1 MTLFRSFILRSL
13 RRQPLRSAVTVA
25 SLAVGVGVVVAIQ
38 LANAGSVRGF
48 EAALDAVAGRTSLE
62 ITAPGAALEE
72 TRLAEVEWLREY
84 GLVSPVIDADVVLA
98 VTSRAGAR
106 NGGGAGPG
114 GAANGGAA
122 NGGAANGGGV
132 RAGGAPAG
140 GVRAGG
146 APNGGAANGGG
157 VRAGGDVP
165 ASRDVLVATAAGAPV
180 EGPAVLETVRL
191 LGVDILRDRPLRDYP
206 LLDGDAVRETTT
218 QAFLDRLTD
227 PRAVILT
234 RALADRHGVAIGDA
248 VALAAGERWAPLHVT
263 GILGDEGPARALDGN
278 FALMDIAA
286 AQWAVDSLG
295 RLDRVDVRLADG
307 VDVAAAERAIAERL
321 PAGMTVRRP
330 SARGA
335 EVERMLRAFHF
346 NLTALS
352 LIALLVG
359 LFLVYNTVSVSVIA
373 RRAEIG
379 ALRTLGATRAAVAAL
394 FLAEAAA
401 LAVVGSAIGAPLG
414 WLMAHGAVGLTSSTV
429 SQFWIA
435 SAAEVPPLDAAQV
448 AVAFAVGVPLALAA
462 AVVPALEASRV
473 APLAAVR
480 GDRDLALRT
489 KLPRRFVIGPLVLFA
504 AGGGLALPG
513 PVGGLPVFGM
523 LAALAVVLGAATA
536 MPAVL
541 VAFRRAA
548 GTAMARW
555 GRVEGRLA
563 HANLGAA
570 IPRLS
575 ISVAAL
581 AASLAMMA
589 AIAIMVGSF
598 RETVTYWVGQTLQA
612 DLFVSASRRGPA
624 DRRAVVSDETE
635 AVIAAHP
642 AVAAID
648 GFAGVDVRHRGAPI
662 TVGAGRFDV
671 VTAHG
676 GLQFKAPADGRA
688 AMARAAAGDAVVVSE
703 AFSLKHGAGPGDRI
717 ELATPRGPAA
727 FDVAAVYYDYSSD
740 RGIVVMDAATFARHF
755 GARRPAGLSVYL
767 APGADAETVRDELRA
782 ALGPERR
789 LFFDT
794 NASLRESVL
803 RIFDATFAITYALEA
818 IAVAVSMF
826 GIAATLL
833 ALVLER
839 RREIAMLRLVGAE
852 SRHLR
857 RMIVIE
863 AGALG
868 VVAQAVGLVVG
879 LALSLILIYVINVQS
894 FGWTIQFHLP
904 AAFLAQA
911 TVAVVAGA
919 AAAGLYPARLAAR
932 FACGELSDAR

>member
-1 MTLFRSFILRSL
+1 MTLFRTFIVRALRQQL
-13 RRQPLRSAVTVA
+13 LRSAVTVA

-38 LANAGSVRGF
+38 LANGASVRGF
-48 EAALDAVAGRTSLE
+48 ETALEAIAGRTSLE
-62 ITAPGAALEE
+62 VTGTGAALDE
-72 TRLAEVEWLREY
+72 TRLAELGWLREH

-98 VTSRAGAR
+98 VTSAAAAPRGRDRPDSGAGAV
-106 NGGGAGPG
+106 G
-114 GAANGGAA
+114 
-122 NGGAANGGGV
+122 
-132 RAGGAPAG
+132 
-140 GVRAGG
+140 
-146 APNGGAANGGG
+146 
-157 VRAGGDVP
+157 
-165 ASRDVLVATAAGAPV
+165 TAAGPPV
-180 EGPAVLETVRL
+180 DPPAALETVRL
-191 LGVDILRDRPLRDYP
+191 LGVDILRDRPFRDYP
-206 LLDGDAVRETTT
+206 LLEGDAVRETTT
-218 QAFLDRLTD
+218 DAFLDRLTD
-227 PRAVILT
+227 PRSVILT
-234 RALADRHGVAIGDA
+234 RALADRHGIAIGDA

-263 GILGDEGPARALDGN
+263 GILGDEGPAQVLDGN

-307 VDVAAAERAIAERL
+307 VDVAVAERDIAGRL
-321 PAGMTVRRP
+321 PPGLTVRRP

-373 RRAEIG
+373 RRTEIG
-379 ALRTLGATRAAVAAL
+379 ALRMVGASRTAVAAL
-394 FLAEAAA
+394 FLGEAAA
-401 LAVVGSAIGAPLG
+401 LAVVGCALGAPLG
-414 WLMAHGAVGLTSSTV
+414 WLMAHGAVALTSSTV

-435 SAAEVPPLDAAQV
+435 SAAEVPPLEATTV
-448 AVAFAVGVPLALAA
+448 ASAFAVGVPLALAA
-462 AVVPALEASRV
+462 AAVPALEAARV

-489 KLPRRFVIGPLVLFA
+489 RLPGRFVAGPVMLLA
-504 AGGGLALPG
+504 AGAVLALPG

-541 VAFRRAA
+541 VAFRGAA
-548 GTAMARW
+548 GAALARW

-581 AASLAMMA
+581 AASLAMMV

-598 RETVTYWVGQTLQA
+598 RETVVYWVGQTLQA
-612 DLFVSASRRGPA
+612 DLFIAASRRGPTDA
-624 DRRAVVSDETE
+624 RAAISDETE

-648 GFAGVDVRHRGAPI
+648 GFASVEARYGGSVI
-662 TVGAGRFDV
+662 SIGAGRFDV

-676 GLQFKAPADGRA
+676 GLQFKAPADGRE
-688 AMARAAAGDAVVVSE
+688 AMGRAAGRDAVVVTE
-703 AFSLKHGAGPGDRI
+703 AFSLRHGAGPGDRI
-717 ELATPRGPAA
+717 ELPTPHGLTP

-740 RGIVVMDAATFARHF
+740 RGAVVMDEPTFARHF
-755 GARRPAGLSVYL
+755 GPRRPAGLSVYL
-767 APGADAETVRDELRA
+767 TPEADAETVRDELRA

-789 LFFDT
+789 LFFNT

-818 IAVAVSMF
+818 IAVGVAMF

-833 ALVLER
+833 ALALER
-839 RREIAMLRLVGAE
+839 RREIAMLRLIGAE

-868 VVAQAVGLVVG
+868 VVAQAVGLAVG
-879 LALSLILIYVINVQS
+879 LALSVILIYVINVQS

-904 AAFLAQA
+904 AGFLAQA

-919 AAAGLYPARLAAR
+919 ALAGLYPARLAAR

>member
-1 MTLFRSFILRSL
+1 MLFRTFVLRAL
-13 RRQPLRSAVTVA
+13 WQQRLRSAVTVA

-38 LANAGSVRGF
+38 LANASSVRGF
-48 EAALDAVAGRTSLE
+48 ATALEAIAGRTSLE
-62 ITAPGAALEE
+62 ITAPGAALDE
-72 TRLAEVEWLREY
+72 TRLAELGWLREY
-84 GLVSPVIDADVVLA
+84 GLVSPVIDADVVFA
-98 VTSRAGAR
+98 VTS
-106 NGGGAGPG
+106 
-114 GAANGGAA
+114 
-122 NGGAANGGGV
+122 
-132 RAGGAPAG
+132 
-140 GVRAGG
+140 
-146 APNGGAANGGG
+146 
-157 VRAGGDVP
+157 
-165 ASRDVLVATAAGAPV
+165 AGAPV
-180 EGPAVLETVRL
+180 DPPAALETVRL
-191 LGVDILRDRPLRDYP
+191 LGVDILRDRPFRDYP

-218 QAFLDRLTD
+218 EAFLERLTD
-227 PRAVILT
+227 PRAVILA
-234 RALADRHGVAIGDA
+234 RALADRHGVAIGDS
-248 VALAAGERWAPLHVT
+248 VALAAGERWTLLHVT
-263 GILGDEGPARALDGN
+263 GILGADGPARVLDGN

-307 VDVAAAERAIAERL
+307 LDVAEVERAIAARL
-321 PAGMTVRRP
+321 PAGLTVRRP

-359 LFLVYNTVSVSVIA
+359 LFLVYNTVSVSVIV

-379 ALRTLGATRAAVAAL
+379 ALRTLGATRGAVAGL

-401 LAVVGSAIGAPLG
+401 LALVGCGLGAPLG
-414 WLMAHGAVGLTSSTV
+414 WLMAHGAVRLTSSTV
-429 SQFWIA
+429 SQFWIV
-435 SAAEVPPLDAAQV
+435 SAAEVPRLDAAMV
-448 AVAFAVGVPLALAA
+448 ATAFAVGVPLALAA
-462 AVVPALEASRV
+462 AAVPALEASRV

-480 GDRDLALRT
+480 GDRDLALRAR
-489 KLPRRFVIGPLVLFA
+489 LPRRFVVGPALLFA
-504 AGGGLALPG
+504 AGALLALPG

-541 VAFRRAA
+541 VGFRRAA
-548 GTAMARW
+548 RAAMARW

-581 AASLAMMA
+581 AASLAMMV

-624 DRRAVVSDETE
+624 DGRAVISDETE
-635 AVIAAHP
+635 AVIAANP

-648 GFAGVDVRHRGAPI
+648 GFASVEARYRGSVIAI
-662 TVGAGRFDV
+662 AAGRFDV

-676 GLQFKAPADGRA
+676 GLQFKAPADGKA
-688 AMARAAAGDAVVVSE
+688 ALARAVGRNAVVVSE
-703 AFSLKHGAGPGDRI
+703 AFSLKHGVGPGERI

-727 FDVAAVYYDYSSD
+727 FDVMAVYYDYSSD
-740 RGIVVMDAATFARHF
+740 RGVAVMDAATFARHF
-755 GARRPAGLSVYL
+755 GPRRPAGLTVYL
-767 APGADAETVRDELRA
+767 VPGADAETVRDELRE
-782 ALGPERR
+782 ALGPGRR
-789 LFFDT
+789 LFINT

-818 IAVAVSMF
+818 IAIGVSMF

-833 ALVLER
+833 ALTLER

-868 VVAQAVGLVVG
+868 VVAQAVGLAVG

-904 AAFLAQA
+904 VGFLAQA

-919 AAAGLYPARLAAR
+919 ALAGLYPARLAAR
-932 FACGELSDAR
+932 FACGDLSDAR

>member
-1 MTLFRSFILRSL
+1 MTLFRTFIIRALRQQL
-13 RRQPLRSAVTVA
+13 LRSAVTVA

-38 LANAGSVRGF
+38 LANGASVRGF
-48 EAALDAVAGRTSLE
+48 ETALEAVAGRTSLE
-62 ITAPGAALEE
+62 VTGAGAGLDEA
-72 TRLAEVEWLREY
+72 RLAELEWLREY

-98 VTSRAGAR
+98 VTSASPVPAVPRGRDGPDSAAAVEPD
-106 NGGGAGPG
+106 AGPPVDPP
-114 GAANGGAA
+114 AA
-122 NGGAANGGGV
+122 
-132 RAGGAPAG
+132 
-140 GVRAGG
+140 
-146 APNGGAANGGG
+146 
-157 VRAGGDVP
+157 
-165 ASRDVLVATAAGAPV
+165 
-180 EGPAVLETVRL
+180 LETVRL
-191 LGVDILRDRPLRDYP
+191 LGVDVLRDRPFRDYP
-206 LLDGDAVRETTT
+206 LLEGDAVRETTT
-218 QAFLDRLTD
+218 EAFLDRLTD
-227 PRAVILT
+227 PRSVILT
-234 RALADRHGVAIGDA
+234 RALADRHGVAIGDP

-263 GILGDEGPARALDGN
+263 GILGDEGPAQVLDGN

-307 VDVAAAERAIAERL
+307 VDVEAAERDIAERL
-321 PAGMTVRRP
+321 PAGLTVRRP
-330 SARGA
+330 AARGA

-379 ALRTLGATRAAVAAL
+379 TLRTLGATRAAVAGL
-394 FLAEAAA
+394 FLGEAAA
-401 LAVVGSAIGAPLG
+401 LSVVGSAVGAPLG

-435 SAAEVPPLDAAQV
+435 SAAVVPPLDAATV
-448 AVAFAVGVPLALAA
+448 ATAFAVGVPLALAA
-462 AVVPALEASRV
+462 AAVPALEAARV

-480 GDRDLALRT
+480 GDRDLAVRAR
-489 KLPRRFVIGPLVLFA
+489 LPRRFAVGPVLLFA
-504 AGGGLALPG
+504 AGAALALPG

-541 VAFRRAA
+541 VAFRRASGA
-548 GTAMARW
+548 ALARW

-581 AASLAMMA
+581 AASLAMMV

-598 RETVTYWVGQTLQA
+598 RETVVYWVGQTLQA
-612 DLFVSASRRGPA
+612 DLFIAASRRGPTDA
-624 DRRAVVSDETE
+624 RAAISEETE
-635 AVIAAHP
+635 ALIAAHP

-648 GFAGVDVRHRGAPI
+648 GFASVEARYGGSVI
-662 TVGAGRFDV
+662 SIGAGRFDV

-676 GLQFKAPADGRA
+676 GLQFKAPADGRE
-688 AMARAAAGDAVVVSE
+688 AMRRAVGGDAVVVTE
-703 AFSLKHGAGPGDRI
+703 AFSLRHGAGPGDRI
-717 ELATPRGPAA
+717 ELPTPHGPTA
-727 FDVAAVYYDYSSD
+727 FDVVAVYYDYSSD
-740 RGIVVMDAATFARHF
+740 RGGVVMDAGTFARHF
-755 GARRPAGLSVYL
+755 GLRRPAGLSVYL
-767 APGADAETVRDELRA
+767 TPEADAETVRDELRA
-782 ALGPERR
+782 ALGPARR
-789 LFFDT
+789 LFFNT
-794 NASLRESVL
+794 NSSLRESVL

-818 IAVAVSMF
+818 IAVGVSMF

-833 ALVLER
+833 ALALER

-868 VVAQAVGLVVG
+868 VVAQAVGLAVG
-879 LALSLILIYVINVQS
+879 LALSAILIYVINVQS

-904 AAFLAQA
+904 AGFLAQA

-919 AAAGLYPARLAAR
+919 ALAGLYPARLAAR

>member
-1 MTLFRSFILRSL
+1 MTLFHTFIVRALLRQ
-13 RRQPLRSAVTVA
+13 RLRSAVTVA

-38 LANAGSVRGF
+38 LANASSVRGF
-48 EAALDAVAGRTSLE
+48 ETALETIAGRTSLE
-62 ITAPGAALEE
+62 ITAPGGALEE
-72 TRLAEVEWLREY
+72 MRLAELEWLREY

-98 VTSRAGAR
+98 VTSAGASP
-106 NGGGAGPG
+106 GPG
-114 GAANGGAA
+114 GA
-122 NGGAANGGGV
+122 
-132 RAGGAPAG
+132 RI
-140 GVRAGG
+140 
-146 APNGGAANGGG
+146 
-157 VRAGGDVP
+157 GGDVP
-165 ASRDVLVATAAGAPV
+165 GGNAPRGGATGAPV
-180 EGPAVLETVRL
+180 DPPAALETVRL
-191 LGVDILRDRPLRDYP
+191 LGVDILRDRPFRDYP
-206 LLDGDAVRETTT
+206 LLDGGAVRETTT
-218 QAFLDRLTD
+218 EEFLERLTD

-234 RALADRHGVAIGDA
+234 RALADRHGVSIGDP
-248 VALAAGERWAPLHVT
+248 VALAAGDRWTPLHVT
-263 GILGDEGPARALDGN
+263 GILGADGPARVLDGN
-278 FALMDIAA
+278 FVLVDIAA
-286 AQWAVDSLG
+286 AQWAVGSLG
-295 RLDRVDVRLADG
+295 RIDRVDVRLADG
-307 VDVAAAERAIAERL
+307 SDVAVAAREVAGRL
-321 PAGMTVRRP
+321 PVGLTVRRP
-330 SARGA
+330 AARGA

-379 ALRTLGATRAAVAAL
+379 ALRTLGATRATVAAL
-394 FLAEAAA
+394 FLGEAAA

-429 SQFWIA
+429 SQFWIV
-435 SAAEVPPLDAAQV
+435 SAAEVPPLEATMV
-448 AVAFAVGVPLALAA
+448 ATAFAVGVPLALAA
-462 AVVPALEASRV
+462 AAVPALEASRV
-473 APLAAVR
+473 APLVAVR
-480 GDRDLALRT
+480 GDRDLALRAR
-489 KLPRRFVIGPLVLFA
+489 LPRRFVVGPLLLFV
-504 AGGGLALPG
+504 AGALLALPG

-523 LAALAVVLGAATA
+523 LAALAVVLGAAML

-541 VAFRRAA
+541 VGFRRAA
-548 GTAMARW
+548 GAAMARW

-581 AASLAMMA
+581 AASLAMMV

-624 DRRAVVSDETE
+624 DERAAISDETE

-648 GFAGVDVRHRGAPI
+648 GFASVAARYRGSVI

-676 GLQFKAPADGRA
+676 GLQFKAPADGNT
-688 AMARAAAGDAVVVSE
+688 AMAPAAGRDAVVVSE

-717 ELATPRGPAA
+717 ELATPRGAAA

-740 RGIVVMDAATFARHF
+740 RGVVVMDASTFAHHF
-755 GARRPAGLSVYL
+755 GPRRPAGLSVYL
-767 APGADAETVRDELRA
+767 TPGADTETVRDELGE
-782 ALGPERR
+782 ALGPGRR
-789 LFFDT
+789 LFINT

-818 IAVAVSMF
+818 IAIAVSMF

-833 ALVLER
+833 ALALER

-857 RMIVIE
+857 RMIVME

-904 AAFLAQA
+904 VGFLAQA

-919 AAAGLYPARLAAR
+919 ALAGLYPARLAAR
-932 FACGELSDAR
+932 FACGDLSDAR

>member
-1 MTLFRSFILRSL
+1 MLFRTFIVRALLQQR
-13 RRQPLRSAVTVA
+13 LRSAVTVA

-38 LANAGSVRGF
+38 LANASSVRGF
-48 EAALDAVAGRTSLE
+48 ETALEAIAGRTSLE
-62 ITAPGAALEE
+62 ITSPGGALDE
-72 TRLAEVEWLREY
+72 TRLVELGWLREY
-84 GLVSPVIDADVVLA
+84 GRVSPVIDADVTLA
-98 VTSRAGAR
+98 VTSGSAPRPRGSAGTVGDTP
-106 NGGGAGPG
+106 GGGGPLDGSAPLAG
-114 GAANGGAA
+114 NGRLDGS
-122 NGGAANGGGV
+122 GLPEGE
-132 RAGGAPAG
+132 PAG
-140 GVRAGG
+140 QVE
-146 APNGGAANGGG
+146 PP
-157 VRAGGDVP
+157 V
-165 ASRDVLVATAAGAPV
+165 APV
-180 EGPAVLETVRL
+180 DPPVALETVRL
-191 LGVDILRDRPLRDYP
+191 LGVDILRDRPFRDYP

-218 QAFLDRLTD
+218 EAFLDRLTD
-227 PRAVILT
+227 PRSVILT
-234 RALADRHGVAIGDA
+234 RALADRHGVAMGDA
-248 VALAAGERWAPLHVT
+248 VALAAGERWAPLQVT
-263 GILGDEGPARALDGN
+263 GILGADGPAQVLDGN
-278 FALMDIAA
+278 FALMDVAA

-295 RLDRVDVRLADG
+295 RLDRVDVRLAEG
-307 VDVAAAERAIAERL
+307 LDVAAAERAIAARL

-379 ALRTLGATRAAVAAL
+379 GLRTVGATRTGVAAL
-394 FLAEAAA
+394 FLGEAAA
-401 LAVVGSAIGAPLG
+401 LAVVGCALGAPLG
-414 WLMAHGAVGLTSSTV
+414 WLMAHGAVALTSSTV

-435 SAAEVPPLDAAQV
+435 SAAEVPPLDARMV
-448 AVAFAVGVPLALAA
+448 AIAFAVGIPLALAA
-462 AVVPALEASRV
+462 AAVPALEASRV

-480 GDRDLALRT
+480 GDRDLAARAR
-489 KLPRRFVIGPLVLFA
+489 LPRRFVVGPAILFA
-504 AGGGLALPG
+504 SGALLALPG

-523 LAALAVVLGAATA
+523 LAALAVVLGAATL

-541 VAFRRAA
+541 VAFRRVA
-548 GTAMARW
+548 GSAMARW

-581 AASLAMMA
+581 AASLAMMV
-589 AIAIMVGSF
+589 AIAVMVGSF
-598 RETVTYWVGQTLQA
+598 RETVAYWVGQTLQA
-612 DLFVSASRRGPA
+612 DLFVAASRQGPR
-624 DRRAVVSDETE
+624 DGRAAISEGTE

-648 GFAGVDVRHRGAPI
+648 GFASVEARHGGSMI
-662 TVGAGRFDV
+662 TIGAGRFDV
-671 VTAHG
+671 VTARG

-688 AMARAAAGDAVVVSE
+688 AMARAAGRDAVVVSE
-703 AFSLKHGAGPGDRI
+703 AFALKHGAGPGDRI
-717 ELATPRGPAA
+717 ELATPGGPVR

-740 RGIVVMDAATFARHF
+740 RGVAVMDAATFAHHF

-767 APGADAETVRDELRA
+767 APGADPETVRDELRT

-789 LFFDT
+789 LFINT
-794 NASLRESVL
+794 NASLRTSVL

-818 IAVAVSMF
+818 IAIAVSMF

-833 ALVLER
+833 ALALER

-868 VVAQAVGLVVG
+868 VVAQAVGLGVG
-879 LALSLILIYVINVQS
+879 LALSVILIYVINVQS

-904 AAFLAQA
+904 VGFLTQA
-911 TVAVVAGA
+911 TVAVVAGSA
-919 AAAGLYPARLAAR
+919 VAGLYPARLAAR
-932 FACGELSDAR
+932 FACGDLSEAR